1 MKHVGLFSFILL
13 VTLAVSCSPIVNLG
27 LELFAS
33 SVGVF
38 SNVGGGGS
46 SSPYVDPKTVVLSID
61 RDSLVFHSMEYN
73 DTITIKNLLDEGMS
87 FTIKGEKKGD
97 PFFSNLQFS
106 GLKDDGY
113 GGLYDIL
120 SSKETRAIRVV
131 VKDRN
136 NVGNSISKIIIQPG
150 GEYTSKLEVPVR
162 IETTIRDMTAS
173 VSGKVMDEAG
183 VPYENVTVLLRPF
196 TYYDIEAYT
205 KTDSYGEFVFNEL
218 TPGIDM
224 TFSVVSRFFQPQ
236 DVRVAA
242 VEKGRTGVCNFTLK
256 LLQHHLV
263 VDKDELNFGETKKDD
278 PSRTETITVSM
289 DDNHASGFWITI
301 CKMGEPGSVGT
312 DIQSAG
318 IPAKGVKVKVTF
330 TPSDGAPG
338 PHQQF
343 LLIDS
348 NNGGNML
355 IPVKYTIVE

>member
-1 MKHVGLFSFILL
+1 MKYVRLLSFILL
-13 VTLAVSCSPIVNLG
+13 MIPAASCSPITSLG
-27 LELFAS
+27 LELLAGAFGPVSGA
-33 SVGVF
+33 
-38 SNVGGGGS
+38 GGGGN

-61 RDSLVFHSMEYN
+61 RDSLVFHSMEYSN
-73 DTITIKNLLDEGMS
+73 TFTIENLLDEGMT
-87 FTIKGEKKGD
+87 FTVLAEQKGD
-97 PFFSNLQFS
+97 PFFSNLQFPD
-106 GLKDDGY
+106 LKDDGL
-113 GGLYDIL
+113 GGRYDIL
-120 SSKETRAIRVV
+120 SSKETRTVQVV
-131 VKDRN
+131 VKDRKSE
-136 NVGNSISKIIIQPG
+136 GNSIGKIIIRPG

-173 VSGKVMDEAG
+173 VSGKVTDEAG

-224 TFSVVSRFFQPQ
+224 TFSVVSRYFQPQ
-236 DVRVAA
+236 DMRVTA

-263 VDKDELNFGETKKDD
+263 VDKDELNFGEIKKND

-289 DDNHASGFWITI
+289 NDNHPSGFWITI

-318 IPAKGVKVKVTF
+318 ILSSGVKVKVTF